1 VASIDQIIQRDPNPF
16 DAETFWSGNFWQ
28 EQQNPALTVESIH
41 QEAIVE
47 IELFL
52 DFVAK
57 DHRTRTLM
65 LEGET
70 GSGKTYLLGRLK
82 RILNP
87 KAFFVY
93 IEPFTASDHIWRHIL
108 RYTVDSLLEI
118 PEGQGESQ
126 LIIWLKG
133 LSEFKQRSIFDM
145 IRGDRQLFIRNLREN
160 YPAGIYNAAEFF
172 GVLYDLTNPKLSAL
186 ACEWLRG
193 DDLDEESLKLLRVG
207 HSIDTED
214 AAQKILANFGRIS
227 AETQPIVLCFDQLDN
242 IARLPDGAIDLQ
254 TLFNVNSVIH
264 NQKLKNFLVMISII
278 TDTWRQN
285 AGRIQPT
292 DKDRIDGTIK
302 LKQITLD
309 QAESLWMSRLYT
321 LYRQASPPPPS
332 PIYPLTRQM
341 LEAKFPGGKTRPR
354 NVLILGRQLFQDFKV
369 GLVRHDV
376 GQAEI
381 VRPSLPQ
388 LPPSRGEALQI
399 VAPAAAPAVAPAVA
413 PAAAP
418 AVAPAAAPAVAPAVA
433 SATAPA
439 VAPAVAQ
446 PAAVENGFDAIAAFK
461 LVWLRKLTQTQQRI
475 TRIRQFSSPEL
486 IQMLAEALAALQV
499 EDIQPRLLPSRT
511 YASYSLSYLLPE
523 QSQRVGVVWSEDMN
537 RTKFCNLIKVCQE
550 AVDQNLCQTLQ
561 LIRFEGVGTPSNMGY
576 KLYTQLFSDTP
587 HNHLMPNLTSVQ
599 YLATYH
605 SLVNDAYSGDLVVGQ
620 ETPDIKE
627 LEAWMRES
635 KILQDCQLLGDL
647 GIVRVPLFREENKA
661 EWLPVEDFLLNRVR
675 NQQCLARQ
683 RLIQETV
690 SQFSYMS
697 EERVNQLIEH
707 LCQENH
713 QIKILDPQAKLDD
726 QLVYVRQK

>member
-1 VASIDQIIQRDPNPF
+1 MASIDQIIQRDPNPF

-41 QEAIVE
+41 QEAIAE

-108 RYTVDSLLEI
+108 RYTVDSLLEV
-118 PEGQGESQ
+118 PQGREESQ
-126 LIIWLKG
+126 LLIWLKG

-145 IRGDRQLFIRNLREN
+145 IRGDRQIFIRNLRES

-193 DDLDEESLKLLRVG
+193 DDLDEESLKLLRVQ

-214 AAQKILANFGRIS
+214 AAQKMLANFGRIS

-254 TLFNVNSVIH
+254 TLFSVNSVIH
-264 NQKLKNFLVMISII
+264 NQKLKNFLVVVSII

-285 AGRIQPT
+285 ASRIQPT

-309 QAESLWMSRLYT
+309 EAESLWMSRLYT

-332 PIYPLTRQM
+332 PIYPLTRAM
-341 LEAKFPGGKTRPR
+341 LEEKFPGGKTRPR

-376 GQAEI
+376 QQAQVI
-381 VRPSLPQ
+381 PAPLPQ
-388 LPPSRGEALQI
+388 LPPYRGEELKI
-399 VAPAAAPAVAPAVA
+399 VEPAVEPAAAPAVAPA
-413 PAAAP
+413 PEP
-418 AVAPAAAPAVAPAVA
+418 AVI
-433 SATAPA
+433 
-439 VAPAVAQ
+439 
-446 PAAVENGFDAIAAFK
+446 ENGFDAIAAFK

-486 IQMLAEALAALQV
+486 IQMLAEALGALQV

-511 YASYSLSYLLPE
+511 YASYSLSYWLPE

-550 AVDQNLCQTLQ
+550 AIEQNLCQTLQ

-576 KLYTQLFSDTP
+576 KLYTQVFSDSP
-587 HNHLMPNLTSVQ
+587 HNHLMPDLSSVQ

-635 KILQDCQLLGDL
+635 KILLECQLLGDL

-697 EERVNQLIEH
+697 EDRVNQLIEH

-713 QIKILDPQAKLDD
+713 QIKILDPLAKLDD

>member
-28 EQQNPALTVESIH
+28 ELQNPALTVESIH
-41 QEAIVE
+41 QEAIAE
-47 IELFL
+47 IEQVL
-52 DFVAK
+52 DQVAK

-70 GSGKTYLLGRLK
+70 GSGKTYLLGRVK

-93 IEPFTASDHIWRHIL
+93 IEPFTASDYIWRHIL

-118 PEGQGESQ
+118 PEGQKESQ

-133 LSEFKQRSIFDM
+133 LSEFKQRSILDM
-145 IRGDRQLFIRNLREN
+145 IRGDRQLFIRHLRET

-172 GVLYDLTNPKLSAL
+172 GVLYDLTNQKLSSL

-193 DDLDEESLKLLRVG
+193 DDLDEESLKLLRVQ

-214 AAQKILANFGRIS
+214 AAQKMLANFGRIS

-254 TLFNVNSVIH
+254 TLFSVNSVIH
-264 NQKLKNFLVMISII
+264 NQKLKNFLVVVSII

-285 AGRIQPT
+285 ANRIQPT

-332 PIYPLTRQM
+332 LIYPLTRAM
-341 LEAKFPGGKTRPR
+341 LEEKFPGGKTRPR

-369 GLVRHDV
+369 GLVRYDV
-376 GQAEI
+376 QQAEVI
-381 VRPSLPQ
+381 PAALPQ
-388 LPPSRGEALQI
+388 LPPSRSEALKI
-399 VAPAAAPAVAPAVA
+399 SEPAVA

-418 AVAPAAAPAVAPAVA
+418 AVI
-433 SATAPA
+433 
-439 VAPAVAQ
+439 
-446 PAAVENGFDAIAAFK
+446 ENGFDAIAAFK

-475 TRIRQFSSPEL
+475 NRIRQFSSPEL

-511 YASYSLSYLLPE
+511 YASYSLSYILPE
-523 QSQRVGVVWSEDMN
+523 QSERVGVVWSEDLS

-550 AVDQNLCQTLQ
+550 AVEQNLCQTLQ

-576 KLYTQLFSDTP
+576 KLYTQLFSDSP
-587 HNHLMPNLTSVQ
+587 HNHLMPDLSSVQ

-635 KILQDCQLLGDL
+635 KILQECQLLGDL

-690 SQFSYMS
+690 SQFSYMN

-726 QLVYVRQK
+726 QLVYVRQN

>member
-1 VASIDQIIQRDPNPF
+1 MASIDQIIQRDPNPF

-28 EQQNPALTVESIH
+28 ELQNPALTVESIH
-41 QEAIVE
+41 QEAIAE
-47 IELFL
+47 IEQVL
-52 DFVAK
+52 DQVAK

-70 GSGKTYLLGRLK
+70 GSGKTYLLGRVK

-118 PEGQGESQ
+118 PEGQKESQ

-133 LSEFKQRSIFDM
+133 LSEFKQRSILDM
-145 IRGDRQLFIRNLREN
+145 IRGDRQLFIRHLRET

-172 GVLYDLTNPKLSAL
+172 GVLYDLTNQKLSSL

-214 AAQKILANFGRIS
+214 AAQKMLANFGRIS

-254 TLFNVNSVIH
+254 TLFSVNSVIH
-264 NQKLKNFLVMISII
+264 NQKLKNFLVTVSII

-285 AGRIQPT
+285 ANRIQPT

-321 LYRQASPPPPS
+321 LYRQASPPPTS
-332 PIYPLTRQM
+332 PIYPLTRAM
-341 LEAKFPGGKTRPR
+341 LEEKFPGGKTRPR

-369 GLVRHDV
+369 GLVRYDV
-376 GQAEI
+376 QQAEI
-381 VRPSLPQ
+381 ILPSLPQ
-388 LPPSRGEALQI
+388 LPPYRGEELKI
-399 VAPAAAPAVAPAVA
+399 VAPAVA
-413 PAAAP
+413 PAAEP
-418 AVAPAAAPAVAPAVA
+418 TVAPAVAPAVER
-433 SATAPA
+433 
-439 VAPAVAQ
+439 

-475 TRIRQFSSPEL
+475 NRIRQFSSPEL

-511 YASYSLSYLLPE
+511 YASYSLSYILPE
-523 QSQRVGVVWSEDMN
+523 QSERVGVVWSEDLS

-550 AVDQNLCQTLQ
+550 AVEQNLCQTLQ

-576 KLYTQLFSDTP
+576 KLYTQLFSDSP
-587 HNHLMPNLTSVQ
+587 HNHLMPDLSSVQ

-635 KILQDCQLLGDL
+635 KILQECQLLGDL

-683 RLIQETV
+683 RLLQETV

-707 LCQENH
+707 LCEENH

-726 QLVYVRQK
+726 QLVYVRQN

>member
-1 VASIDQIIQRDPNPF
+1 MASIDQIIQRDPNPF

-28 EQQNPALTVESIH
+28 ELQNPALTVESIH
-41 QEAIVE
+41 QEAIAE
-47 IELFL
+47 IEQVL
-52 DFVAK
+52 DQVAK

-70 GSGKTYLLGRLK
+70 GSGKTYLLGRVK

-93 IEPFTASDHIWRHIL
+93 IEPFTASDYIWRHIL

-118 PEGQGESQ
+118 PEGQKESQ

-133 LSEFKQRSIFDM
+133 LSEFKQRSILDM
-145 IRGDRQLFIRNLREN
+145 IRGDRQIFIRNLRES

-172 GVLYDLTNPKLSAL
+172 GVLYDLTNQKLSSL

-254 TLFNVNSVIH
+254 TLFSVNSVIH
-264 NQKLKNFLVMISII
+264 NQKLKNFLAIVSII

-285 AGRIQPT
+285 ASRIQPT

-332 PIYPLTRQM
+332 PIYPLTRAM
-341 LEAKFPGGKTRPR
+341 LEEKFPGGKTRPR

-369 GLVRHDV
+369 GLVRYDV
-376 GQAEI
+376 QQAQVI
-381 VRPSLPQ
+381 PAPLPQ
-388 LPPSRGEALQI
+388 LPPYRGEELKI
-399 VAPAAAPAVAPAVA
+399 VEPAVE

-418 AVAPAAAPAVAPAVA
+418 AVAPAAAPAVI
-433 SATAPA
+433 
-439 VAPAVAQ
+439 
-446 PAAVENGFDAIAAFK
+446 ENGFDAIAAFK

-475 TRIRQFSSPEL
+475 VRIRQFSSPEL
-486 IQMLAEALAALQV
+486 IQMLAEALGALQV
-499 EDIQPRLLPSRT
+499 ENIQPRLLPSRT
-511 YASYSLSYLLPE
+511 YASYSLSYQLPQ
-523 QSQRVGVVWSEDMN
+523 QSERVGVVWSEDLS

-550 AVDQNLCQTLQ
+550 AVEQNLCQTLQ

-576 KLYTQLFSDTP
+576 KLYTQLFSDSP
-587 HNHLMPNLTSVQ
+587 HNHLMPDLSSVQ

-635 KILQDCQLLGDL
+635 KILQNCQLLGDL

-726 QLVYVRQK
+726 QLVYVRQN

>member
-41 QEAIVE
+41 QEAIAE

-108 RYTVDSLLEI
+108 RYTVDSLLEV
-118 PEGQGESQ
+118 PQGREESQ
-126 LIIWLKG
+126 LLIWLKG

-145 IRGDRQLFIRNLREN
+145 IRGDRQIFIRNLRES

-193 DDLDEESLKLLRVG
+193 DDLDEESLKLLRVQ

-214 AAQKILANFGRIS
+214 AAQKMLANFGRIS

-254 TLFNVNSVIH
+254 TLFSVNSVIH
-264 NQKLKNFLVMISII
+264 NQKLKNFLVVVSII

-285 AGRIQPT
+285 ASRIQPT

-309 QAESLWMSRLYT
+309 EAESLWMSRLYT

-332 PIYPLTRQM
+332 PIYPLTRAM
-341 LEAKFPGGKTRPR
+341 LEEKFPGGKTRPR

-376 GQAEI
+376 QQAQVI
-381 VRPSLPQ
+381 PAPLPQ
-388 LPPSRGEALQI
+388 LPPYRGEELKI
-399 VAPAAAPAVAPAVA
+399 VEPAVEPAAAPAVAPA
-413 PAAAP
+413 PEP
-418 AVAPAAAPAVAPAVA
+418 AVI
-433 SATAPA
+433 
-439 VAPAVAQ
+439 
-446 PAAVENGFDAIAAFK
+446 ENGFDAIAAFK

-486 IQMLAEALAALQV
+486 IQMLAEALGALQV

-511 YASYSLSYLLPE
+511 YASYSLSYWLPE

-550 AVDQNLCQTLQ
+550 AIEQNLCQTLQ

-576 KLYTQLFSDTP
+576 KLYTQVFSDSP
-587 HNHLMPNLTSVQ
+587 HNHLMPDLSSVQ

-635 KILQDCQLLGDL
+635 KILLECQLLGDL

-697 EERVNQLIEH
+697 EDRVNQLIEH

-713 QIKILDPQAKLDD
+713 QIKILDPLAKLDD